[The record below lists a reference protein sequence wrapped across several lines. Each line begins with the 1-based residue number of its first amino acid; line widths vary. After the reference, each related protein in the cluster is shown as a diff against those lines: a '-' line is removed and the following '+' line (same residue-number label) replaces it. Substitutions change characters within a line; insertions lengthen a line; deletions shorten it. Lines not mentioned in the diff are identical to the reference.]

1 MQDQSGIEHIVK
13 DYVLRE
19 FLPGEDPSQLT
30 TTTPLITT
38 GILDS
43 LATLK
48 IVAFLET
55 EFAISLSALLAL
67 LALTLHTRSR
77 GAARTRAD
85 AAESR
90 AAVSN
95 PRLL

>member
-1 MQDQSGIEHIVK
+1 MQNQSGIEHIVK

-19 FLPGEDPSQLT
+19 FLPGEDPAQLT
-30 TTTPLITT
+30 NTTPLITT

-55 EFAISLSALLAL
+55 EFAISLSAHETSAEYLDTIENIAAL
-67 LALTLHTRSR
+67 IRRKR
-77 GAARTRAD
+77 GEAPAGGMR
-85 AAESR
+85 
-90 AAVSN
+90 
-95 PRLL
+95 